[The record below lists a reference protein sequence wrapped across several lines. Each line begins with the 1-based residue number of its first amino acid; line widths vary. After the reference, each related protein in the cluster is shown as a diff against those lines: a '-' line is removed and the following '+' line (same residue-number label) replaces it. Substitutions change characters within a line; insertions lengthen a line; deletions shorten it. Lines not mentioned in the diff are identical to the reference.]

1 MPTAKKPAKAKTP
14 ARPQFGDWDQPRV
27 TGLLVLADGT
37 VIGEKERVSPYVAL
51 KAVTSYAA
59 FQIKEEKA
67 KGTLEPGKLA
77 DLVLWSPAFFGV
89 KPDCIIKGGSIVA
102 APMGD
107 PNASIPTPQPVHY
120 QPMFA
125 AYGKSL
131 LQNPQINVFIKEF
144 TSQRVTI
151 EGAVSKP
158 GIYPIKGKTS
168 LLQAVALAEGID
180 MNLARLDSILVFRTV
195 NSQRM
200 AAKFDLNLIRSG
212 DAADPQIFGDDIIVV
227 GVSSRKWAYRKFLE
241 SIPLVNAF
249 ILY

>member
-1 MPTAKKPAKAKTP
+1 EDLK
-14 ARPQFGDWDQPRV
+14 REVRV
-27 TGLLVLADGT
+27 NSVGQISLPLIGTVLAGGKT
-37 VIGEKERVSPYVAL
+37 VEELEKEL
-51 KAVTSYAA
+51 
-59 FQIKEEKA
+59 
-67 KGTLEPGKLA
+67 
-77 DLVLWSPAFFGV
+77 
-89 KPDCIIKGGSIVA
+89 
-102 APMGD
+102 M
-107 PNASIPTPQPVHY
+107 
-120 QPMFA
+120 A

-151 EGAVSKP
+151 EGAVNKS

-180 MNLARLDSILVFRTV
+180 MNLAQLDSILVFRTV
-195 NSQRM
+195 NGQRM

>member
-1 MPTAKKPAKAKTP
+1 MKRLARSLIPALLLA
-14 ARPQFGDWDQPRV
+14 
-27 TGLLVLADGT
+27 TGLAVAADPSPTVPVKKVADSVELALPDNISIKGVYSGSTEYRIGPQDLLEVSVFLNEDLKREVRVNSVGQISLPLIGTVLAGGKT
-37 VIGEKERVSPYVAL
+37 V
-51 KAVTSYAA
+51 
-59 FQIKEEKA
+59 EE
-67 KGTLEPGKLA
+67 LELE
-77 DLVLWSPAFFGV
+77 L
-89 KPDCIIKGGSIVA
+89 
-102 APMGD
+102 M
-107 PNASIPTPQPVHY
+107 
-120 QPMFA
+120 A

-151 EGAVSKP
+151 EGAVNKS

-180 MNLARLDSILVFRTV
+180 MNLAQLDSILVFRTV
-195 NSQRM
+195 NGQRM

>member
-1 MPTAKKPAKAKTP
+1 MKTRINSALAVFLLLALSACASSPTGGP
-14 ARPQFGDWDQPRV
+14 
-27 TGLLVLADGT
+27 ADGSMVQVASGKALDLPDSVSGAGEYT
-37 VIGEKERVSPYVAL
+37 GKSEYRIGANDLLKISIFMNDELERELRV
-51 KAVTSYAA
+51 
-59 FQIKEEKA
+59 
-67 KGTLEPGKLA
+67 
-77 DLVLWSPAFFGV
+77 
-89 KPDCIIKGGSIVA
+89 
-102 APMGD
+102 
-107 PNASIPTPQPVHY
+107 NASGQISLPLIGSVQ
-120 QPMFA
+120 A
-125 AYGKSL
+125 GGKTVL
-131 LQNPQINVFIKEF
+131 ELETEIAEKLGKNYLQNPQVTVFIKEF

>member
-1 MPTAKKPAKAKTP
+1 MKRLARSLIPALLLAAGLAVAADPSPTVPVKKVADSVELALPDNISIKGVYSGSTEY
-14 ARPQFGDWDQPRV
+14 RIGPQDLLEVSVFLNEDLKREVRV
-27 TGLLVLADGT
+27 NSVGQISLPLIGTVLAGGKT
-37 VIGEKERVSPYVAL
+37 VEELEREL
-51 KAVTSYAA
+51 
-59 FQIKEEKA
+59 
-67 KGTLEPGKLA
+67 
-77 DLVLWSPAFFGV
+77 
-89 KPDCIIKGGSIVA
+89 
-102 APMGD
+102 M
-107 PNASIPTPQPVHY
+107 
-120 QPMFA
+120 A

-151 EGAVSKP
+151 EGAVNKS

-168 LLQAVALAEGID
+168 LLQAIALAEGID
-180 MNLARLDSILVFRTV
+180 MNLAELDSILVFRTV
-195 NSQRM
+195 NGQRM

-227 GVSSRKWAYRKFLE
+227 GVSNRKWAYRKFLE

>member
-1 MPTAKKPAKAKTP
+1 MKRLIRSLIPALLLAAGLAMAADPSPTVPVKKVADSVDLALPDNISIKGVYSGSTEY
-14 ARPQFGDWDQPRV
+14 RIGPQDLLEVSVFLNEDLKREVRV
-27 TGLLVLADGT
+27 NSVGQISLPLIGT
-37 VIGEKERVSPYVAL
+37 VQAGGKTVEEL
-51 KAVTSYAA
+51 EQELMAV
-59 FQIKEEKA
+59 
-67 KGTLEPGKLA
+67 
-77 DLVLWSPAFFGV
+77 
-89 KPDCIIKGGSIVA
+89 
-102 APMGD
+102 
-107 PNASIPTPQPVHY
+107 
-120 QPMFA
+120 
-125 AYGKSL
+125 YGKSL

-151 EGAVSKP
+151 EGAVNKS

-180 MNLARLDSILVFRTV
+180 MNLAQLDSILVFRTV
-195 NSQRM
+195 NGQRM

>member
-1 MPTAKKPAKAKTP
+1 MKRFARSLIPLMLLASGLAAAADPSPAVPVKKVADSVELALPDNISIKGVYSGSTEYRIGSQDLLEVSVFLNEDLK
-14 ARPQFGDWDQPRV
+14 REVRV
-27 TGLLVLADGT
+27 NSVGQISLPLIGTVLAGGKT
-37 VIGEKERVSPYVAL
+37 V
-51 KAVTSYAA
+51 
-59 FQIKEEKA
+59 EE
-67 KGTLEPGKLA
+67 LEQEL
-77 DLVLWSPAFFGV
+77 
-89 KPDCIIKGGSIVA
+89 
-102 APMGD
+102 M
-107 PNASIPTPQPVHY
+107 
-120 QPMFA
+120 A